1 MKRLIEE
8 TCLKSTIEKIKNEIF
23 IEFTSG
29 RLQGYEDVGKIGGI
43 SVRCYEYEL
52 ETKDIYLGTYYV
64 PLKYMYTIDKF
75 LMLFCLEN
83 HKEILFDV
91 IKKYQEDL
99 FSQDCIDDIHNRIS
113 DDLQKSFNIF
123 PDLSLDYHDII
134 YAITNK
140 NELNLSAKQN
150 TTVKFDEKT
159 EYDVICTQLD
169 KTKPSVFY
177 GTLIEGKI
185 VSLAELVYGSDDG
198 IAYIGYV
205 CTHKDYRG
213 KGCALSNVVAL
224 AEDALN
230 NGKIV
235 IYGSGSANT
244 ASKKTALSAGLTEIC
259 KLKSYWCQKN
269 EK

>member
-1 MKRLIEE
+1 MDKNKVEE
-8 TCLKSTIEKIKNEIF
+8 TCLKSTIEKIKKEIF

-29 RLQGYEDVGKIGGI
+29 RLQGYENVGKIGGI

-52 ETKDIYLGTYYV
+52 EAKDIYLGTYYI
-64 PLKYMYTIDKF
+64 PLKYMYTIDKY

-91 IKKYQEDL
+91 IKKYKENL

-123 PDLSLDYHDII
+123 PDLSLDYYDII
-134 YAITNK
+134 YAITDK

-159 EYDVICTQLD
+159 EYDVICTQVD
-169 KTKPSVFY
+169 KTKPGVFY

-198 IAYIGYV
+198 IACIGYV
-205 CTHKDYRG
+205 CTQKNYTN
-213 KGCALSNVVAL
+213 KGYALSNVVAL
-224 AEDALN
+224 VDDALN

-235 IYGSGSANT
+235 IYGSGSDNT

-259 KLKSYWCQKN
+259 KLKSYWFKN
-269 EK
+269 N